1 MGARPQPHSLHMHWS
16 NVAHG
21 RIETAERQDT
31 FRVLPDVSGS
41 MRSTYALDRSHEASV
56 ECITHTRAAV
66 ADKLYLGSIVNAAS
80 NVVAKNSEFSLKIIG
95 SSSLGHDQ

>member
-1 MGARPQPHSLHMHWS
+1 M
-16 NVAHG
+16 
-21 RIETAERQDT
+21 
-31 FRVLPDVSGS
+31 
-41 MRSTYALDRSHEASV
+41 